1 MQGADN
7 DQVEMKN
14 KIEFCYIFL
23 LIKHCQMSF
32 NKLLYLHINVH
43 LLRKSQIKLRTTS
56 ITIWFLY

>member
-1 MQGADN
+1 MQGGDN
-7 DQVEMKN
+7 DQVKLKN
-14 KIEFCYIFL
+14 IIEFLLHIL

-56 ITIWFLY
+56 ITILFLY